1 MLDLSALGCCLS
13 FLGVWLGVSLNR
25 AYKKKYDEPATL
37 FLPSLLQCV
46 AIIGMLFNLPGDN
59 AELSS
64 ELILAIVGVLVS
76 HALGLWMCAK
86 HAAGQGAERSYMIR
100 ALIAQLILPMS
111 STILLLMILGT
122 IVFGILWEH

>member
-46 AIIGMLFNLPGDN
+46 AIIGMLFNLPGD
-59 AELSS
+59 
-64 ELILAIVGVLVS
+64 AIVGVLVS